1 MFCSKNKKSI
11 HLYTPVYFINLG
23 FKGVYITW
31 TCFPDILLLYSSI
44 PSKVSRFHCT
54 ISKKY
59 FPGLDDLSAA
69 ELELVVLCKLEQAEI
84 AQLKHH
90 APMAARIVLASL
102 KLLQASN
109 IFRKKR
115 EVPIQRRLVFCTSF
129 TLNVP

>member
-1 MFCSKNKKSI
+1 MFSRTRRSVR
-11 HLYTPVYFINLG
+11 HEVYF
-23 FKGVYITW
+23 K
-31 TCFPDILLLYSSI
+31 C
-44 PSKVSRFHCT
+44 
-54 ISKKY
+54 

-115 EVPIQRRLVFCTSF
+115 EVPVQRRLVFVF
-129 TLNVP
+129 HLP